1 MFRPRIIHR
10 YLLREMIGPFFISLG
25 VFTFMLLIAKIME
38 LTDLVVSRGVGLDV
52 VGRLLLYTLPY
63 FFVFTIPMATLL
75 GVLLAF
81 LRMSGDMEVVALKAA
96 GVSPYTFLPPVAVLA
111 ICAWLVTSA
120 LAFWGLP
127 WGNHK
132 FENLVFQV
140 AKAQTDLALK
150 ERVFLD
156 TFPGMVIYI
165 SRLPG
170 QGQMTDLFIVDER
183 EKGRH
188 HTIVAKKGKI
198 FPAQNDRLILRLY
211 DGTIHSVGQN
221 LRSAQTAAFVTYD
234 IAVDA
239 STLAAAHQRTTKH
252 EKEMYVGE
260 LLAEMDKLPA
270 DSMQYYLIEM
280 EMHKKFSVPFA
291 CLVMALIG
299 LPLGMHS
306 RGGRSW
312 GVAIALVVFLGYY
325 LMLSAAWSFGKS
337 GDYPPLVGMWAPNL
351 LLGALGVELFRR
363 EVKEKPLAILD
374 VLGGLPVIIQRLLG
388 AKLAGRGAE
397 R

>member
-96 GVSPYTFLPPVAVLA
+96 GVSPYAFLPPVAVLA

-127 WGNHK
+127 WGNHR

-150 ERVFLD
+150 ERVFMD

-188 HTIVAKKGKI
+188 HTIVAKRGKI
-198 FPAQNDRLILRLY
+198 FPANNDRLILRLY

-239 STLAAAHQRTTKH
+239 STLSAAHQRTTKH
-252 EKEMYVGE
+252 EKEMYFGE

-270 DSMQYYLIEM
+270 DSMQHYLIEM

-325 LMLSAAWSFGKS
+325 LMLSAAWSFGKT
-337 GDYPPLVGMWAPNL
+337 GDYPPIVGMWAPNL
-351 LLGALGVELFRR
+351 LLGALAVELFRR

-388 AKLAGRGAE
+388 AKLADRGAE